1 MRIRDDRGSYTIE
14 ALFIFPLLLVFFVLT
29 FWFGTLMYT
38 WSSINYTAMQ
48 YALDIAKAGE
58 DKQEFRDAAA
68 ARLMQLPLR
77 SASSVDTPTA
87 PVADPNK
94 IVLWGPGIG
103 QRFNRG
109 DVITAGVV
117 YPVKV
122 PSPLLSILGQ
132 ATFGSDTIYLKATAT
147 AKSEVYFEP

>member
-1 MRIRDDRGSYTIE
+1 MRFKDDRGSYTIE

-38 WSSINYTAMQ
+38 WSTVNYASMQ
-48 YALDIAKAGE
+48 YALDIAKEGQKTGDITNAVKVKLGNVPIKDVTKFSE
-58 DKQEFRDAAA
+58 H
-68 ARLMQLPLR
+68 
-77 SASSVDTPTA
+77 SSPYN
-87 PVADPNK
+87 DPNS
-94 IVLWGPGIG
+94 IVIWTNGNS
-103 QRFNRG
+103 FNRG

-122 PSPLLSILGQ
+122 PSPLLSILGK
-132 ATFGSDTIYLKATAT
+132 AAFGSDTIFLKAHAT